1 MEVWLSETLGI
12 QVALPMLETEHAW
25 SLFRSGII
33 NSLLLVAGT
42 IAATLLAALSIGAL
56 ASTPSRAL
64 RWPVRMLVI
73 VLQSSPPI
81 MTLIVAAA
89 LLRGFA
95 EFTPLTVMIA
105 AIAALGLING
115 ANAGQAIAE
124 TVAAIRY
131 GAGPAGEP
139 RLFFRAVCLS
149 AKQIE
154 AFLINAAKG
163 TPVASFIGAPELLN
177 QLTDIGSFAS
187 SRTSIYWVMLAFY
200 ILIVAVVVRLSASLR
215 WFLQRRAGL
224 A

>member
-1 MEVWLSETLGI
+1 
-12 QVALPMLETEHAW
+12 
-25 SLFRSGII
+25 
-33 NSLLLVAGT
+33 
-42 IAATLLAALSIGAL
+42 
-56 ASTPSRAL
+56 
-64 RWPVRMLVI
+64 
-73 VLQSSPPI
+73 
-81 MTLIVAAA
+81 MTLIVAAT

-124 TVAAIRY
+124 TIDAIRH
-131 GAGPAGEP
+131 GVTAWTASGSA
-139 RLFFRAVCLS
+139 LFFRGVCLS

-187 SRTSIYWVMLAFY
+187 SRASIYWVMLIFY

-215 WFLQRRAGL
+215 WFLLRQAGL